1 MSFALGGYKD
11 CLFSSCFTFIYI
23 YIFGEVFH
31 FWLIV
36 LQSGWNMFF
45 TRHLNP
51 SRSWRFTPWIIHPA
65 LLKTVFPHTLALT
78 TKQQHIVWQW
88 EKWPFKDWRG
98 DLQLG
103 IFQGHEL
110 NHVTVEVISMTS
122 TSLWSCVLDI
132 QMPKVAFGSKRDMLP
147 SCLALSRLLS
157 LEIWLFPPKW
167 LQGPLRLK
175 GLLVYS
181 WFQHGSHM

>member
-1 MSFALGGYKD
+1 MSFAFCSYKH
-11 CLFSSCFTFIYI
+11 CLFSS
-23 YIFGEVFH
+23 
-31 FWLIV
+31 
-36 LQSGWNMFF
+36 FF
-45 TRHLNP
+45 TRP
-51 SRSWRFTPWIIHPA
+51 SQPFKLMEIHTLDHPA
-65 LLKTVFPHTLALT
+65 LLKTVFHHTLALT
-78 TKQQHIVWQW
+78 TKQQHIVWHW

-103 IFQGHEL
+103 IFQGYEL

-122 TSLWSCVLDI
+122 TSLWSCVLDF

-181 WFQHGSHM
+181 WFQHVSHMQKVDVSL